1 MAVNFHPGES
11 SHIPLEPQEGIPN
24 ECHEMGDEEDSEAM
38 RGMSGDVN
46 DLNEAG
52 LVFQGGPG
60 KVGGESWVGDV
71 ERGVSDVLLE
81 PQKPRKTR

>member
-1 MAVNFHPGES
+1 
-11 SHIPLEPQEGIPN
+11 
-24 ECHEMGDEEDSEAM
+24 
-38 RGMSGDVN
+38 MSGDVN